1 VIIREALSDLPN
13 RKRRTSKAAQ
23 ECFIAALG
31 RHGLHKSAESAT
43 TLLQTQEFCTN
54 RDKRRTESGLV
65 RTRRARFSSSKDRLR
80 SLTPSRHGL
89 LARGSLASDL
99 PGGRPMECDR
109 QYRDPLPPNEQ
120 EPSAEDWK
128 ATIDRLQELVCVLLL
143 KNESMRIAL
152 SIEKKNHQHSE
163 AT

>member
-1 VIIREALSDLPN
+1 
-13 RKRRTSKAAQ
+13 
-23 ECFIAALG
+23 
-31 RHGLHKSAESAT
+31 
-43 TLLQTQEFCTN
+43 
-54 RDKRRTESGLV
+54 
-65 RTRRARFSSSKDRLR
+65 
-80 SLTPSRHGL
+80 
-89 LARGSLASDL
+89 
-99 PGGRPMECDR
+99 MECDR